1 MEDQTIVIAPSLNEA
16 KRSIVKGILGKDV
29 RVIFL
34 ADMPSGL
41 REQTLIGATALL
53 TWNLRKEL
61 GSSEFALLKRTELI
75 QLVTAGADHVPFGEL
90 SPATVVACNPGAYAE
105 PIAEHVLAMT
115 LALEKNLVREHQK
128 LVQGKFDQSAYNR
141 MLRGSVCGVLGFG
154 GIGQATARLL
164 RCLGMRIHAVNT
176 TGRTEEPVEFI
187 GTLKDIRQVLSS
199 SDVVVISLPLT
210 RATRGLIGSREL
222 GWMKPDAVLINVA
235 RGDIIDE
242 GALYEHLRAHPGFK
256 AGIDTWWIEPFS
268 FGEFRTKYPF
278 LTLSNVVG
286 SPHNSAIA
294 PGVNKE
300 ATRRAA
306 ANIMR
311 FLRGEPLT
319 GVVRREDYRA

>member
-1 MEDQTIVIAPSLNEA
+1 
-16 KRSIVKGILGKDV
+16 
-29 RVIFL
+29 
-34 ADMPSGL
+34 
-41 REQTLIGATALL
+41 
-53 TWNLRKEL
+53 
-61 GSSEFALLKRTELI
+61 
-75 QLVTAGADHVPFGEL
+75 
-90 SPATVVACNPGAYAE
+90 
-105 PIAEHVLAMT
+105 
-115 LALEKNLVREHQK
+115 
-128 LVQGKFDQSAYNR
+128 
-141 MLRGSVCGVLGFG
+141 
-154 GIGQATARLL
+154 
-164 RCLGMRIHAVNT
+164 
-176 TGRTEEPVEFI
+176 
-187 GTLKDIRQVLSS
+187 
-199 SDVVVISLPLT
+199 
-210 RATRGLIGSREL
+210 
-222 GWMKPDAVLINVA
+222 MKPDAVLINVA